1 MSNQFN
7 IVALL
12 PLKASSSRIK
22 GKNFR
27 KLYDKPLF
35 AWMLDTLLSLDEVDK
50 VVINTD
56 ARQILIEN
64 GLVESERVLIRD
76 RKPEICGDDVSMNK
90 ILGDDINAIPSDIYL
105 MTHVTNPFISDK
117 SIRGA
122 ISAFKEA
129 RKSGAADSLFT
140 VNRFQTR
147 FYRKDGS
154 PINHDLNKLVPTQD
168 LEPWFEENSNLY
180 LFTKDSFKATDARIG
195 LKPVLYETP
204 KIESIDIDEE
214 EDWQIVAAL
223 AESMSTGNHMP

>member
-12 PLKASSSRIK
+12 PLKANSSRIK

-76 RKPEICGDDVSMNK
+76 RKPEICGDDVSMNM
-90 ILGDDINAIPSDIYL
+90 ILGDDIDAIPSDIYL
-105 MTHVTNPFISDK
+105 MTHVTNPFLSAK

-122 ISAFKEA
+122 IGAFKEA
-129 RKSGAADSLFT
+129 RESGVADSLFT

-180 LFTKDSFKATDARIG
+180 LFTKESFKATDARIG

-223 AESMSTGNHMP
+223 AETMSKGNHEQ